1 MHFILGFRSP
11 AIKSVSN
18 EVQELINA
26 SLAENKKALLDQI
39 SKLVAGS
46 AKRILSGPAWKLLM
60 TS

>member
-26 SLAENKKALLDQI
+26 SLAENNKALLDQI
-39 SKLVAGS
+39 SKLVADS
-46 AKRILSGPAWKLLM
+46 AKSI
-60 TS
+60 